1 MLRNSNSIHC
11 SKIWID
17 VCCLLPT
24 GSYFFFPFLF
34 SFTLPL
40 SFSLSLSRSACLY
53 GFFFNS
59 FLSTTTIGVLGNIW
73 KDEFRPVSPSYAN
86 ISVICTVFP
95 HLNGERYSVSK
106 SFYLVIRFSVYSV
119 FFRVWNCAWNFTFFP
134 NRSRNFP
141 FSLYLPLPNNK
152 FFKNYSTIVSAIL
165 SINF

>member
-1 MLRNSNSIHC
+1 MLRNSNSIHR

-24 GSYFFFPFLF
+24 GSYFSFLSF
-34 SFTLPL
+34 SFSL
-40 SFSLSLSRSACLY
+40 SFSLSLSACLY

-95 HLNGERYSVSK
+95 HLNRERYSVSK

-141 FSLYLPLPNNK
+141 FSLYLPPPII
-152 FFKNYSTIVSAIL
+152 FQ
-165 SINF
+165 

>member
-1 MLRNSNSIHC
+1 MNRR
-11 SKIWID
+11 
-17 VCCLLPT
+17 LL
-24 GSYFFFPFLF
+24 SSSHRFFFFPFLV
-34 SFTLPL
+34 SFTL
-40 SFSLSLSRSACLY
+40 SACLY

-119 FFRVWNCAWNFTFFP
+119 FFRVWNCAWNFTFLP

-141 FSLYLPLPNNK
+141 FLLFIFLFSNN
-152 FFKNYSTIVSAIL
+152 IL
-165 SINF
+165 KWFNPWSYPPF